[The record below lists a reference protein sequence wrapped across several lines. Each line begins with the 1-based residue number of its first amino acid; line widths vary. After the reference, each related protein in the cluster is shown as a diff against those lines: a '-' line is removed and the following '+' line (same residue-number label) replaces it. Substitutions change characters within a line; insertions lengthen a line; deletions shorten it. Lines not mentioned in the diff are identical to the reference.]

1 MIESTCRLPLK
12 NIILLF
18 AFLISFVLAGQQ
30 SNPPEPQSELDPVQV
45 EAIPISSL
53 SSKSEAVLS
62 AITSSYLPTLSEN
75 VIQRNSKAIKIIAS
89 DLDSATELT
98 NYALDENF
106 PAEVKQGFVEE
117 WEEFLLEV
125 EGPLQELNDYVNAL
139 ERIRT
144 SLAESRLRWGLTK
157 SFLLTDTSYS
167 IQSLQRVEFILDK
180 LDAVS
185 NATIDSLDLAVTLQ
199 NKLVD
204 IKLKANNLKQKQE
217 SELGLEFGSMVGT
230 KKKPLWKIKI
240 SDSNSDKISRS
251 RKFYDEFNKLETWN
265 FIEKKT
271 YTLALYAVLII
282 LFYQLLR
289 WMRKKIDSIDVL
301 DEETLAAGKATLQLP
316 MVSALF
322 FASITSILFFNSA
335 PLYIRISVIA
345 LIFSSFTI
353 LTPYVVA
360 KELRFPMYAFT
371 LLFLLGSSQNL
382 RLHSSEHMRLFELFE
397 SSIMLLY
404 FVWLNKAIKKFLQNN
419 TITSLGEKVLRHL
432 VIPFIILSATA
443 TLANLG
449 GYVYLSYVLTSTMRV
464 TFFIAAIFGVVYSSF
479 TAIFIIFMHT
489 PLAEVSRILTR
500 YRDYIIKRTRLFFQI
515 LYLFFLLRYTLQS
528 LFLYDPIMEGLQSFL
543 AIGFTMQD
551 STISIGSVLG
561 FFLITLLSWLL
572 ANFIR
577 LLLQDEI
584 LSRFKLARGITM
596 AVGSLSFYI
605 LISIGF
611 LFALIKL
618 GFTLTQLGVMVGAL
632 GIGIGFGLQNVV
644 SNFISG
650 LILIFERPITV
661 GDIVNLQNIEGQV
674 TSIGIRSSQ
683 VRQYDGSVMI
693 VPNSDLISQK
703 VINYSLTSYRRRF
716 EIPIYTSEK
725 VNPEEVLEI
734 IHSAI
739 NEVDGV
745 LKHPPAKAYF
755 NGTEKQSK
763 YFKLYYW
770 VPLSKIMELNSEA
783 NIAVHNKLAASGIEV
798 RTQHAIEIKTNA
810 ENQSETPSPKNEAPD
825 DKISD

>member
-1 MIESTCRLPLK
+1 MIVVSGKRLFSRV
-12 NIILLF
+12 IVFIALLF
-18 AFLISFVLAGQQ
+18 PQLTLAQNQDLPPDGNQAETTV
-30 SNPPEPQSELDPVQV
+30 NP
-45 EAIPISSL
+45 IPISSL

-62 AITSSYLPTLSEN
+62 TISSSYIPTVSEN
-75 VIQRNSKAIKIIAS
+75 VIQRNSAAIQTIIA

-98 NYALDENF
+98 NYALDQNF
-106 PAEVKQGFVEE
+106 PAEVKQGFVGE
-117 WEEFLLEV
+117 WEDFLLEV
-125 EGPLQELNDYVNAL
+125 EGPLQELNDYVNNL
-139 ERIRT
+139 EQIRT
-144 SLAESRLRWGLTK
+144 SIAESKKRWELTK
-157 SFLLTDTSYS
+157 SFLLTDTSS
-167 IQSLQRVEFILDK
+167 SRQSLQRVEFILGK
-180 LDAVS
+180 LDTVS
-185 NATIDSLDLAVTLQ
+185 NAAIDSLDIAVTLQ
-199 NKLVD
+199 NQLVD
-204 IKLKANNLKQKQE
+204 IKLKATNLKQTQE
-217 SELGLEFGSMVGT
+217 SELGLELGSMVGT
-230 KKKPLWKIKI
+230 KTQPLWKI
-240 SDSNSDKISRS
+240 SLLTQNTDKISKS
-251 RKFYDEFNKLETWN
+251 QNFYNNFNKLETQT
-265 FIEKKT
+265 FIQNKT
-271 YTLALYAVLII
+271 YKLALYVTLII

-289 WMRKKIDSIDVL
+289 WMSKKIDSINVL
-301 DEETLAAGKATLQLP
+301 DEETLAAGKATLKRP
-316 MVSALF
+316 IVSALF

-335 PLYIRISVIA
+335 PLYIRVSVIA
-345 LIFSSFTI
+345 LIFLSFALLI
-353 LTPYVVA
+353 PNVVA
-360 KELRFPMYAFT
+360 KELRFAMYAFIV
-371 LLFLLGSSQNL
+371 LFLLGSTQNL
-382 RLHSSEHMRLFELFE
+382 SLHSSEHMRLFELLE
-397 SSIMLLY
+397 SIMMVIY
-404 FVWLNKAIKKFLQNN
+404 FIWLHKAVKVFLKNN
-419 TITSLGEKVLRHL
+419 TITSLGENVLRHL

-443 TLANLG
+443 TMANIG

-464 TFFIAAIFGVVYSSF
+464 TFFIASIFGVVYSSF

-489 PLAEVSRILTR
+489 PLAEVSKLLTR
-500 YRDYIIKRTRLFFQI
+500 YRDYIIKRTRLFFQL
-515 LYLFFLLRYTLQS
+515 LYLFFLLRFTLQS
-528 LFLYDPIMEGLQSFL
+528 LFLYDPIMDGLQSFL

-703 VINYSLTSYRRRF
+703 VINYSLTNYSRRF

-739 NEVDGV
+739 EEVDGV

-755 NGTEKQSK
+755 NGTESQSK

-783 NIAVHNKLAASGIEV
+783 NIAVHNKLAESGIEV
-798 RTQHAIEIKTNA
+798 RTQHAIEIKTSTG
-810 ENQSETPSPKNEAPD
+810 NQTETPSPKDEASD
-825 DKISD
+825 NKISD